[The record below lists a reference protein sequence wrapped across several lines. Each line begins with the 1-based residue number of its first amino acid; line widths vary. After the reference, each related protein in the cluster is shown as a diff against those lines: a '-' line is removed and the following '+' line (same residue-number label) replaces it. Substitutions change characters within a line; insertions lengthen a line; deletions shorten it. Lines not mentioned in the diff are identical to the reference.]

1 MVSRINLLYDGRQ
14 KVNSEKKKVEEDLR
28 ASISNMSHDLRTPL
42 TSIMGYMQLVRSPR
56 ITEKEKEEYM
66 DIIESRTKYL
76 QTLISSF
83 YELSRIEGNEYK
95 FNYKKINLSAL
106 LCENIASFYNDFMEN
121 GIDPIIEI
129 DEKVR
134 DIIADENAVNRIFA
148 NLINNVLKH
157 GESFVK
163 ITLKEDGNKIVT
175 EFINGASDLSEED
188 VEKIFERFYT
198 ADKSRSDRNTGLGLS
213 ITRSLVT
220 QLGHEI
226 KAKSE
231 DGKLVISIT
240 WNIRN

>member
-1 MVSRINLLYDGRQ
+1 
-14 KVNSEKKKVEEDLR
+14 
-28 ASISNMSHDLRTPL
+28 
-42 TSIMGYMQLVRSPR
+42 
-56 ITEKEKEEYM
+56 
-66 DIIESRTKYL
+66 
-76 QTLISSF
+76 
-83 YELSRIEGNEYK
+83 
-95 FNYKKINLSAL
+95 
-106 LCENIASFYNDFMEN
+106 MEN
-121 GIDPIIEI
+121 GINPIIEI

-134 DIIADENAVNRIFA
+134 DIISDENAVNRIFA
-148 NLINNVLKH
+148 NLINNVIKH

-188 VEKIFERFYT
+188 MEKIFERIYT

-226 KAKSE
+226 KAKLE